1 MAEKP
6 TTRRFDVSCR
16 LLFVSEID
24 ATLLEH
30 GDGFLAHA
38 LEQEALHLMKEG
50 KRDKH
55 FHLTVISARELPPR
69 IETLPPESE
78 ATE

>member
-1 MAEKP
+1 MAEQP

-16 LLFVSEID
+16 LLFVAEID
-24 ATLLEH
+24 TSLLEH

-38 LEQEALHLMKEG
+38 LEQEALRLIKEG

-69 IETLPPESE
+69 IERAESE
-78 ATE
+78 VADV